1 MSAARKSARDQE
13 CALVLP
19 GCMGNTGGNVVLC
32 HLRMFGGGG
41 MGKKPSDLEAVYG
54 CSHCHDLID
63 GRSRLI
69 HGISSAFLWEAIA
82 RALVRTHRIMRK
94 EGILTIKGETR

>member
-1 MSAARKSARDQE
+1 MF
-13 CALVLP
+13 P

-69 HGISSAFLWEAIA
+69 PELAGEFTWEAIA
-82 RALVRTHRIMRK
+82 WALVRTHRIMRK